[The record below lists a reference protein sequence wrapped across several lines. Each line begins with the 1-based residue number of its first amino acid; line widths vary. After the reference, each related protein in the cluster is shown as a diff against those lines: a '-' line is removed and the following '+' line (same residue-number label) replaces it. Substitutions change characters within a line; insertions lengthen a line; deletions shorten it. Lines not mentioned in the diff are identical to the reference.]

1 MTTPVT
7 YLRPASLI
15 EALQLAQEPGAI
27 TLAGGA
33 ATFGTLDLPYQSV
46 VDLQGIPE
54 LKRIEAG
61 ESNIY
66 FGAACSLQQV
76 LETIEVPLVVR
87 RSLSRAIPLN
97 WRQGVSVG
105 ESLMQATHFP
115 EWLAALVAQDAG
127 VEYLN
132 FKGKSLVSAVSELL
146 EAEDPFAGKI
156 ITGVHISLP
165 GHGEALGA
173 AHIARTPADSPILC
187 GAAFVQIEGNTVEMA
202 YTALGN
208 GVPHPA
214 QRLHLLT
221 LEGQPLTDE
230 AIRTAVESVADQ
242 LDPTSDHLASAD
254 YRRAMIPVV
263 LRRALEDCRDFLRS
277 RL

>member
-1 MTTPVT
+1 MITPIS
-7 YLRPASLI
+7 YHRPASLT

-27 TLAGGA
+27 ALAGGA
-33 ATFGTLDLPYQSV
+33 ATFGSLDLPYQTII
-46 VDLQGIPE
+46 DLQAIPD
-54 LKRIEAG
+54 LKRIEAV

-66 FGAACSLQQV
+66 FGAACSLQQIV
-76 LETIEVPLVVR
+76 ETAELPEAVR
-87 RSLSRAIPLN
+87 RSLTRAIPLN
-97 WRQGVSVG
+97 HRHGTSIG
-105 ESLMQATHFP
+105 ESLLQVSRFP
-115 EWLAALVAQDAG
+115 EWLAVLVAHDAG
-127 VEYLN
+127 VEFLD

-146 EAEDPFAGKI
+146 ENDDPFAGKI
-156 ITGVHISLP
+156 ITGLHISLL

-187 GAAFVQIEGNTVEMA
+187 GAAFVQLEGDTVEMA
-202 YTALGN
+202 YAALG
-208 GVPHPA
+208 GGIPQAA
-214 QRLHLLT
+214 QRLHLLA
-221 LEGQPLTDE
+221 LEGQPLSDE

-242 LDPTSDHLASAD
+242 LDPTSDYLAGAD